1 MSSLPGGWSEGE
13 IIGET
18 GLMPA
23 PGSTYP
29 IGVYRTGAPDTG
41 VRSFP
46 PCQCFKAPCDCGS
59 GLTVEPRLRTMD
71 APDLVGLGQ
80 LINDEAQ
87 SWYVLTHPGTT
98 IPTVNQGEI
107 RVPGVTASFNTNVL
121 VLGLIVLGAVLLL
134 RNG

>member
-1 MSSLPGGWSEGE
+1 
-13 IIGET
+13 
-18 GLMPA
+18 
-23 PGSTYP
+23 
-29 IGVYRTGAPDTG
+29 
-41 VRSFP
+41 
-46 PCQCFKAPCDCGS
+46 
-59 GLTVEPRLRTMD
+59 MD